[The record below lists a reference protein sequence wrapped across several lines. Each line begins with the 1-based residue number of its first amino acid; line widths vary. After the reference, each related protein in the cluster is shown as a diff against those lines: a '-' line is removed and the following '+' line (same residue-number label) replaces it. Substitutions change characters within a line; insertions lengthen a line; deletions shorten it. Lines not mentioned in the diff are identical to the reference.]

1 MKKLAAF
8 CVMVSFLFI
17 SIAGCAP
24 LIVGALV
31 GGVGGYAISNDTMQ
45 GESDTPYDT
54 LWNAAERISKVRG
67 KLKRE
72 DMTRGVIELEAD
84 SSKVTIQL
92 VRLTRATTRLKVS
105 AHKYYLPNLK
115 LAQDIFMKIMEET
128 K

>member
-1 MKKLAAF
+1 MKKMAAF
-8 CVMVSFLFI
+8 YVLISFLFV
-17 SIAGCAP
+17 SMTGCAP
-24 LIVGALV
+24 LIVGAVV
-31 GGVGGYAISNDTMQ
+31 GGVGGYAISKDTMQ

-54 LWNAAERISKVRG
+54 LWDAAERIAKIRG

-72 DMTRGVIELEAD
+72 DMTRGVIDLEVDA
-84 SSKVTIQL
+84 SRVTIQL

-105 AHKYYLPNLK
+105 ARKYYMPNLK

>member
-1 MKKLAAF
+1 MKKLAVF
-8 CVMVSFLFI
+8 CVMISFLFI
-17 SIAGCAP
+17 SITGCAP
-24 LIVGALV
+24 LIVGAVV
-31 GGVGGYAISNDTMQ
+31 GGVGGYAISKDTMQ

-54 LWNAAERISKVRG
+54 LWAAAERISKIRG

-72 DMTRGVIELEAD
+72 DMNRGVIELEAD
-84 SSKVTIQL
+84 SSRVSITL

-105 AHKYYLPNLK
+105 ARKYYMPNLK

>member
-1 MKKLAAF
+1 MKKAAAF
-8 CVMVSFLFI
+8 WVLASFLFM
-17 SIAGCAP
+17 SITGCAP
-24 LIVGALV
+24 LLVGAVV
-31 GGVGGYAISNDTMQ
+31 GGVGGYAISKDTMQ

-54 LWNAAERISKVRG
+54 LWDAAERVGKIRG

-72 DMTRGVIELEAD
+72 DMSRGTIELEAD
-84 SSKVTIQL
+84 ASRVTIQL

-105 AHKYYLPNLK
+105 ARKYYMPNLK